1 MVAIFFGRWY
11 LAANALIN
19 NFYFKTLKEVP
30 GCTSMNSC
38 NFNPDATKDDG
49 SCKPAKD
56 GFDCGGNKLDAGP
69 DGTFFIRTPGPM
81 QLMKGLSHAEVDL
94 PQNFEV
100 GFEVTPQ
107 KTPLKSWGNIIHL
120 TATGKV
126 W

>member
-1 MVAIFFGRWY
+1 MSA
-11 LAANALIN
+11 
-19 NFYFKTLKEVP
+19 
-30 GCTSMNSC
+30 C
-38 NFNPDATKDDG
+38 NFNPDATKDGG

-56 GFDCGGNKLDAGP
+56 GFDCNNNKLAADA
-69 DGTFFIRTPGPM
+69 DGAKFFIRTPKPM
-81 QLMKGLSHAEVDL
+81 QLMKGLSHAEIDL